1 MLRVRIF
8 TASFNPMYY
17 DPKEIAGMDFD
28 KAKSFFADDKIGC
41 ACVIEH
47 TLDLKNPN
55 EFKIMQDG
63 LTGGDTT
70 DAFISWIKVD

>member
-28 KAKSFFADDKIGC
+28 KAKSFFADDKTGC
-41 ACVIEH
+41 AYVTEH
-47 TLDLKNPN
+47 TLDLNNPN

-63 LTGGDTT
+63 LTGGDTS
-70 DAFISWIKVD
+70 DALISWVKID